1 MTDWGPA
8 RDIATLSAM
17 ELEGEGA
24 VFHSGP
30 HLFRTTGEHVG
41 QGGMGSAHLLQHRK
55 QGDKRIGRA
64 VAKIYRWEFLV
75 QLKDDPTARR
85 HFEHNLE
92 VLSRVQAMAN
102 LHLLPILV
110 SQRLETNHVIV
121 TPHAGEPLVR
131 CVLEDKLPAKD
142 RVRLLLQAVRG
153 LRALHDHQV
162 LHGDFTL
169 RNILVDL
176 SAAGS
181 ETAVLF
187 DFDLSVALD
196 RLGPISYQDHYDG
209 RIVGA
214 PEYSV
219 PPELLDPILLAS
231 PVSPRRDVYA
241 VGTALFNLF
250 TDASVYGEVND
261 LPSLLQCI
269 ADGVVRKG
277 DSRVPF
283 PDDVPVPICEVINRC
298 LERDPL
304 DRYADGVDLVRAIE
318 LAHGRM
324 NAKAVTRFHST
335 LDYVHTA
342 AKTKL
347 KDIFEKRP
355 DETVTIDDIRE
366 MQATLSRYGYLL
378 EKSLGKVK
386 DYPIYLAA
394 PDPMLVATGRFQEAN
409 TYRKIVTC
417 IDLRDRND
425 ADAYVAIWLGR
436 IKPIL
441 DGVRA
446 AHLTALHRVAMDRP
460 SGRLLLFSE
469 YLDDARFGTDLA
481 AHDLTLEEVLGLSLI
496 LCAQIGQLHAEGLAH
511 NNVMLASLILKGIK
525 ETGEA
530 KPMLVGLVEP
540 SFDKRA
546 VLRDVRRLA
555 GMVFSLLRPARVAE
569 QTLEIRAP
577 LLDLIACLDGVAR
590 GRVTCST
597 LLDLQGRIDDGLALL
612 DANFDLI
619 RRHGGAP
626 LAYAQLLTQR
636 ALYRR
641 LWLS

>member
-8 RDIATLSAM
+8 RDIATLSAS
-17 ELEGEGA
+17 ELEGDGT
-24 VFHSGP
+24 VFQSGP
-30 HLFRTTGEHVG
+30 HIFRTMGERVG
-41 QGGMGSAHLLQHRK
+41 QGGMGSAHLLEHRK
-55 QGDKRIGRA
+55 HGEKRVARA

-92 VLSRVQAMAN
+92 VLSRVQAMAD
-102 LHLLPILV
+102 LHLLPILL
-110 SQRLETNHVIV
+110 SQRLETNHVII
-121 TPHAGEPLVR
+121 TPHAGEPLIR
-131 CVLEDKLPAKD
+131 YVLEDKLSAKD
-142 RVRLLLQAVRG
+142 RVKLLLQAVRG

-169 RNILVDL
+169 RNILVDM
-176 SAAGS
+176 STPGRQ
-181 ETAVLF
+181 TAVLF
-187 DFDLSVALD
+187 DYDLSVALD
-196 RLGPISYQDHYDG
+196 KLGPISYKDHYDG
-209 RIVGA
+209 RVVGA

-219 PPELLDPILLAS
+219 PPELLDPILSAS

-241 VGTALFNLF
+241 VGTSLFNLF

-261 LPSLLQCI
+261 LPSLLQSI
-269 ADGVVRKG
+269 ADGVVKKG

-283 PDDVPVPICEVINRC
+283 PDDVPLPIREVINRC
-298 LERDPL
+298 LERDPQ
-304 DRYADGVDLVRAIE
+304 DRYVGGVELVRAIE

-342 AKTKL
+342 SKTKL
-347 KDIFEKRP
+347 KDIFERRP
-355 DETVTIDDIRE
+355 DETVTIEEIRE
-366 MQATLSRYGYLL
+366 TQVILSRYGYLL

-409 TYRKIVTC
+409 TYRKIVTV

-425 ADAYVAIWLGR
+425 GEAYVAAWLGR

-441 DGVRA
+441 DGVRE
-446 AHLTALHRVAMDRP
+446 AHLTVLHRVAMDRP

-481 AHDLTLEEVLGLSLI
+481 AHDLTLEEVLGLALI
-496 LCAQIGQLHAEGLAH
+496 LADQIGRLHAEGLAH

-540 SFDKRA
+540 TFDKRA

-555 GMVFSLLRPARVAE
+555 GLVFSLLRPSRVAE
-569 QTLEIRAP
+569 HAP
-577 LLDLIACLDGVAR
+577 ENRERLCELFACLDGLAR

-597 LLDLQGRIDDGLALL
+597 ILDLQGKLEDGLALM
-612 DANFDLI
+612 DRNFDVV
-619 RRHGGAP
+619 RRHGGDP
-626 LAYAQLLTQR
+626 MAYAQLLTCR

-641 LWLS
+641 LWLA